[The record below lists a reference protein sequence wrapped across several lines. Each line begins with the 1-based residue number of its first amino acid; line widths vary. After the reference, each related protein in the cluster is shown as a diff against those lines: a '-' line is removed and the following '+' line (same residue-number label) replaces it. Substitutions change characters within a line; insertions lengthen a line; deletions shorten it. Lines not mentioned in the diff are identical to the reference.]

1 MNNVL
6 RLISGSL
13 MLLCVPHL
21 VGAQTTAAG
30 SSDGPRGGIA
40 VKASTLGIGIDA
52 AVGVQSKVNLRGSF
66 NFASYTRD
74 FDDTD
79 NNIVY
84 NGELS
89 FRSFAAT
96 LDWFPT
102 GGSFHVSPTFV
113 ISNKNKVS
121 LSSLI
126 PAGQTIDID
135 DVEYRSSSAN
145 PIKAAG
151 EITVKSA
158 RPGVLIG
165 WGNIAGGKRV
175 KVPFELGVI
184 FGGVPTGTLS
194 FTGTACQPNGLN
206 CRDMGTDPTI
216 QSHIRAAE
224 QELND
229 NKVLKLARFYP
240 VISLGIGFR
249 F

>member
-1 MNNVL
+1 MKNVL
-6 RLISGSL
+6 CFTSGLLI
-13 MLLCVPHL
+13 LLCVPQL
-21 VGAQTTAAG
+21 ASAQTTTAS
-30 SSDGPRGGIA
+30 SSDGPRVGVA
-40 VKASTLGIGIDA
+40 VKASTLGIGLDA
-52 AVGVQSKVNLRGSF
+52 AVGVHSKVNLRGSF
-66 NFASYTRD
+66 NFASYSRD

-84 NGELS
+84 NGDLS
-89 FRSFAAT
+89 FRSFGAT

-135 DVEYRSSSAN
+135 DVEYRSSSSN

-158 RPGVLIG
+158 RPGVMIG
-165 WGNIAGGKRV
+165 WGNSTGGRRV

-184 FGGVPTGTLS
+184 FGGVPTGKLS

-206 CRDMGTDPTI
+206 CRDMSTDPTI